1 MKAEVLFYP
10 WLLLIIEISLIKE
23 PGIKAAE
30 TSKSSNQGGTV
41 ILNCELKFP
50 DNKPV
55 DTIIQWKKSNLKT
68 PVFLRYSNYD
78 ANIHEDFVGRIE
90 LVQGASLKITR
101 IQAKDEGW
109 YECTIDFINGIG
121 DTKKN
126 GTWVYLNVNTP
137 PKITDST
144 PSKYKQQQG
153 KTITLYCKVS
163 GTPEPTGFWT
173 KDNREVRSSSRVT
186 ISSDN
191 TEVEIRDLQ
200 RSDGGTY
207 TCKFSNTIGS
217 ISQRIDLIVEGAAYI
232 LSPPSNTT
240 AVEGQRVTL
249 HCGADAFP
257 NNITYRWYFNDRNV
271 NTYLGYGQRIY
282 IQPDGTLVLSSVN
295 KDDMGWYICRPSN
308 GVGQD
313 PEASA
318 FLNVTY
324 LPKILS
330 MPSRL
335 IWALGFTER
344 LDCLV
349 DANPPVSEI
358 IWIKDRFIVQFGQGS
373 TTQLANG
380 SLLIYNV
387 KKSDEGSYSCTP
399 VSSLGN
405 GQPSPLVQVIVR
417 DPPKFTYR
425 PEARYIRKPNDSVVM
440 PCGASGVPPP
450 LITWR
455 KVSGVLDF
463 GGRVTRLGGNLTIVH
478 IEKQDHGL
486 YECEASNDFTRIVTT
501 TQLIIESTTPHAPY
515 NVTVI
520 TSWFDAYVTWIPA
533 YNGGSTQSFVIWY
546 RSVNGEVSTWV
557 TMRIENATNLK
568 VFRLEPDTLYEF
580 KVLSRNA
587 YGDGNFSEVKL
598 ARTLGN
604 RTQTSRRHEIGEAD
618 SYPTALPTLP
628 SGHTYIPIITR
639 PLGERPPSPRNTTA
653 FFENGG
659 IRITWLAPTAN
670 NKTPILYYVIEQT
683 TSNNWK
689 PLDNQVIAPSTSSFI
704 KDGIIPS
711 TTYRFRVYAYS
722 SVSYS
727 LPGNEAVIVTPADL
741 HKPATVTADY
751 SEESKGLFL
760 SEAEI
765 GGIVGGLLFLLVAVL
780 LAIIGIICS
789 RKKDRSR
796 PDKYGNV
803 KYMGTSEEMERTTV
817 PHRMEDSSKWSRS
830 FSDSRAD
837 AIRGYEGSGVFIVPD
852 ANRQLYRKED
862 LQHDNYLWDGLNPSS
877 NTFDTDQSY
886 SRHNRSRDSYKRYD
900 NVDSFESGWYPES
913 QRDRSYPDSQGHSL
927 TRPRSIKSPYTSH
940 GFPDPVDDFMNR
952 KPSSGRWR
960 DIGDSDSDDNGFLPL
975 RPPLPFGYDPTPIN
989 RFPSYGDRS
998 YDRSYSRDQP
1008 SYIDNDDDV
1017 FSPHIPHV
1025 QKSGF
1030 PRHSSMKPSSTQTY
1044 LTDDPISFTTPYN
1057 DISSV
1062 HPSPEHTYQNIPF
1075 QRPWHSFPTYNS
1087 NDRDIPK
1094 FDNPRLTHSLGYNPP
1109 KQVARVQP
1117 NNTSPKTYT
1126 RDHLQGTVDKLRRGP
1141 RHRKSRSACRNSAPE
1156 FDRSDGYPVGRR
1168 GHASDS
1174 EAGRG
1179 RDFDRHGR
1187 PYSYDSDP
1195 SSYIPRGS
1203 LRGRYFPDSRSFRD
1217 DPTPDSLSS
1226 GIGSKNTSQATGST
1240 SGSRVPRPSLS
1251 YSSLLSPQDNDFSQ
1265 DSPFHDQSLHRDTS
1279 ADENYEFDTPDL
1291 DTILAYPASS
1301 GGDELLSAIESG
1313 LSTSDFYYD
1322 LYPKPSK
1329 QSKYENS
1336 EQRFEKL
1343 RQEYHQFQR
1352 QQHEMSQHHH
1362 FIDSE
1367 ML

>member
-1 MKAEVLFYP
+1 MERRCGY
-10 WLLLIIEISLIKE
+10 LLWFWIGISFCL
-23 PGIKAAE
+23 
-30 TSKSSNQGGTV
+30 Q
-41 ILNCELKFP
+41 
-50 DNKPV
+50 
-55 DTIIQWKKSNLKT
+55 
-68 PVFLRYSNYD
+68 
-78 ANIHEDFVGRIE
+78 
-90 LVQGASLKITR
+90 ASA
-101 IQAKDEGW
+101 QA
-109 YECTIDFINGIG
+109 
-121 DTKKN
+121 
-126 GTWVYLNVNTP
+126 P

-153 KTITLYCKVS
+153 KSITLFCKVS
-163 GTPEPTGFWT
+163 GSPEPTGFWT

-425 PEARYIRKPNDSVVM
+425 PEERYIRKPNDSVVM
-440 PCGASGVPPP
+440 ACGASGVPPP

-546 RSVNGEVSTWV
+546 RSVNGEVSQWV

-604 RTQTSRRHEIGEAD
+604 RTQTSRRHEIGEAA

-653 FFENGG
+653 VFENGG
-659 IRITWLAPTAN
+659 IRITWLAPIAN

-689 PLDNQVIAPSTSSFI
+689 PLDNQVIAPSTSVFI

-741 HKPATVTADY
+741 HKPATVTADF

-852 ANRQLYRKED
+852 ANRELYRKAD
-862 LQHDNYLWDGLNPSS
+862 LQHDNYVWDGFHPSS

-886 SRHNRSRDSYKRYD
+886 SRPNRSHDSYKQYD

-913 QRDRSYPDSQGHSL
+913 QRDRSYPESQGHSL
-927 TRPRSIKSPYTSH
+927 TRPRSLKSPYTSH
-940 GFPDPVDDFMNR
+940 GFHDPVDDFMSR
-952 KPSSGRWR
+952 RPSSGRR
-960 DIGDSDSDDNGFLPL
+960 KDMGDSDSDDNGFLPL

-989 RFPSYGDRS
+989 RFPNSSYGDRS

-1087 NDRDIPK
+1087 SDRDK
-1094 FDNPRLTHSLGYNPP
+1094 FENHRLSHSLGYNPP

-1141 RHRKSRSACRNSAPE
+1141 RHRKSRSASRNSAPE
-1156 FDRSDGYPVGRR
+1156 FDRSDGYPIGRR
-1168 GHASDS
+1168 GPYASDS

-1203 LRGRYFPDSRSFRD
+1203 LRGRYFPDSRLFRD

-1240 SGSRVPRPSLS
+1240 SESRVPRPSLS
-1251 YSSLLSPQDNDFSQ
+1251 YSSLLTPQDHDFSQ
-1265 DSPFHDQSLHRDTS
+1265 ELSPFHDQSLHRDTS

-1313 LSTSDFYYD
+1313 LSTSDFYND

>member
-1 MKAEVLFYP
+1 MERRCGY
-10 WLLLIIEISLIKE
+10 LLWFWIGISSCL
-23 PGIKAAE
+23 
-30 TSKSSNQGGTV
+30 Q
-41 ILNCELKFP
+41 
-50 DNKPV
+50 
-55 DTIIQWKKSNLKT
+55 
-68 PVFLRYSNYD
+68 
-78 ANIHEDFVGRIE
+78 
-90 LVQGASLKITR
+90 ASA
-101 IQAKDEGW
+101 QA
-109 YECTIDFINGIG
+109 
-121 DTKKN
+121 
-126 GTWVYLNVNTP
+126 P

-324 LPKILS
+324 
-330 MPSRL
+330 
-335 IWALGFTER
+335 
-344 LDCLV
+344 
-349 DANPPVSEI
+349 
-358 IWIKDRFIVQFGQGS
+358 
-373 TTQLANG
+373 
-380 SLLIYNV
+380 
-387 KKSDEGSYSCTP
+387 
-399 VSSLGN
+399 
-405 GQPSPLVQVIVR
+405 
-417 DPPKFTYR
+417 PPKFTYR

-598 ARTLGN
+598 ARTLG
-604 RTQTSRRHEIGEAD
+604 EAD

-659 IRITWLAPTAN
+659 IRITWLAPIAN

-727 LPGNEAVIVTPADL
+727 LPGNEAVIVTPA
-741 HKPATVTADY
+741 
-751 SEESKGLFL
+751 ESKGLFL

-817 PHRMEDSSKWSRS
+817 PHRMEESSKWSRS

-886 SRHNRSRDSYKRYD
+886 SKHNRSRDSYKRYD

-1141 RHRKSRSACRNSAPE
+1141 RHRKSRSASRNSAPE